1 MKESLEMTDWLA
13 TYHQRIQNECKI
25 SLDRRDRLTHLSYI
39 VLVAVIAAYVGF
51 FADGIFVLPI
61 GRFSIA
67 AGALFI
73 LIRFFFA
80 SMLAYGFFLKW
91 RYLRNAIEQHWMNG
105 KPTLDE
111 IKQYITDY
119 DHGRSKPPIDRNRFS
134 GQIKS
139 GSFLILIV
147 PLIPIG
153 IEFSLNN
160 SKIFYYLIMIGI
172 GLYAILE
179 MCNFNKYD
187 HNQPK

>member
-1 MKESLEMTDWLA
+1 MTDWLA

-25 SLDRRDRLTHLSYI
+25 SLDRRDRLTHLSYT

-61 GRFSIA
+61 GRFSLA

-73 LIRFFFA
+73 LVRFFFA

-91 RYLRNAIEQHWMNG
+91 RYLRNAIEQHWMSG
-105 KPTLDE
+105 EPTLDV

-160 SKIFYYLIMIGI
+160 SNIFYYLIMIGI

-179 MCNFNKYD
+179 MRNFNKYD